1 MKTFIITIFAASLAF
16 GAQMANLKTG
26 KVETTPQ
33 KIANIDNPELA
44 TLLQNGYRLTNALP
58 DIAAGY
64 ERNEPRWIDGD
75 GTNAAPVYADT
86 LIADRVA
93 REAAQAATNEV
104 QRQLDKS
111 LQLKI
116 YENQY
121 LGICQQL
128 GGVGKLG
135 FDELQAR
142 ITALMAQD
150 KDTAVMLTLQLLTLD
165 AAGKREGGLK
175 WWDDIAYHAEIVK

>member
-1 MKTFIITIFAASLAF
+1 MNMIHIPTQSIIRPESCID
-16 GAQMANLKTG
+16 ANG
-26 KVETTPQ
+26 NQVS
-33 KIANIDNPELA
+33 NPDDA
-44 TLLQNGYRLTNALP
+44 TLLGIGWRYTSELP
-58 DIAAGY
+58 PVADGY
-64 ERNEPRWIDGD
+64 ERGPIRWEDAD
-75 GTNAAPVYADT
+75 GTNARAVYVDT
-86 LIADRVA
+86 LTADRVA
-93 REAAQAATNEV
+93 AQAAQAVTNEIN
-104 QRQLDKS
+104 RQLDKP

-128 GGVGKLG
+128 GGTGKLG
-135 FDELQAR
+135 FDELQAK
-142 ITALMAQD
+142 ITALLSQD

>member
-1 MKTFIITIFAASLAF
+1 MKKILLLGIITLLSLSVC
-16 GAQMANLKTG
+16 AQVRIITTTG
-26 KVETTPQ
+26 PLFSDEFV
-33 KIANIDNPELA
+33 
-44 TLLQNGYRLTNALP
+44 
-58 DIAAGY
+58 
-64 ERNEPRWIDGD
+64 
-75 GTNAAPVYADT
+75 
-86 LIADRVA
+86 
-93 REAAQAATNEV
+93 AAQAVTNEV
-104 QRQLDKS
+104 QRQLDKP

-135 FDELQAR
+135 FDELQAK

>member
-16 GAQMANLKTG
+16 GGMIHLPDQATVIPARIG
-26 KVETTPQ
+26 
-33 KIANIDNPELA
+33 NIDNPNRD
-44 TLLQNGYRLTNALP
+44 TLLANGWRDMAALP
-58 DIAAGY
+58 PTNSLY
-64 ERNEPRWIDGD
+64 ERGPVTWIEGD
-75 GTNAAPVYADT
+75 GTNAAPVYTDT
-86 LIADRVA
+86 LIADRLA
-93 REAAQAATNEV
+93 AEAAQAVTNEIN
-104 QRQLDKS
+104 RQLDKP

-142 ITALMAQD
+142 IAALLAQD

-175 WWDDIAYHAEIVK
+175 WWDDIQYHAEIVK

>member
-1 MKTFIITIFAASLAF
+1 MTIQDIIDSVTEQDSYRRDAEIKRRIAEWAV
-16 GAQMANLKTG
+16 LKL
-26 KVETTPQ
+26 P
-33 KIANIDNPELA
+33 
-44 TLLQNGYRLTNALP
+44 ALR
-58 DIAAGY
+58 DGY
-64 ERNEPRWIDGD
+64 ERTITGVDYEAGEA
-75 GTNAAPVYADT
+75 TYADA
-86 LIADRVA
+86 LIADRLA
-93 REAAQAATNEV
+93 AEAAQAVTNEA
-104 QRQLDKS
+104 QRQLDKP

-142 ITALMAQD
+142 ITSLMAQD

>member
-1 MKTFIITIFAASLAF
+1 MKTLIALFSLIAASLNAGVIF
-16 GAQMANLKTG
+16 YSPDGQIQRVCKTDAELSQYGQPEGTAVIEFAETSTNL
-26 KVETTPQ
+26 
-33 KIANIDNPELA
+33 IRLIDADWNGLSVSNGV
-44 TLLQNGYRLTNALP
+44 LLSHGIVVPYITK
-58 DIAAGY
+58 
-64 ERNEPRWIDGD
+64 
-75 GTNAAPVYADT
+75 
-86 LIADRVA
+86 
-93 REAAQAATNEV
+93 AQAEAI
-104 QRQLDKS
+104 RQLEKP

-128 GGVGKLG
+128 GGTGKLG
-135 FDELQAR
+135 FDELQAK